1 MEYIVNCMCS
11 YVVNSYRVGNNKVL
25 LTKFLVSQ
33 CLFNDIIGR
42 VLSVVCEGR
51 RSLGGLEVVRGMV
64 CSGSGG

>member
-1 MEYIVNCMCS
+1 MRSMIITSADIPMIMM
-11 YVVNSYRVGNNKVL
+11 
-25 LTKFLVSQ
+25 TKFLVSQ

-42 VLSVVCEGR
+42 VLSVVCERR